1 MQNLSLEETPMKL
14 RVGKV
19 VQFVFEHATVDHHR
33 IFGRIGSGQHG
44 CSVGEIFCSP
54 TDEISPIAQ
63 VTQTMFKLMICGLS
77 AVAGVALLFRAFR
90 KTKPVQK
97 PVTSG
102 GVSVIYDNGVS
113 VNGTDFQ
120 PTVGTVDVNGDVT
133 VVSEGFC
140 SPAFGIVPEV
150 THTETDKNDFRIL
163 DFVFG
168 LVIFLELAVTCV
180 PKLRALC

>member
-1 MQNLSLEETPMKL
+1 
-14 RVGKV
+14 
-19 VQFVFEHATVDHHR
+19 
-33 IFGRIGSGQHG
+33 
-44 CSVGEIFCSP
+44 
-54 TDEISPIAQ
+54 
-63 VTQTMFKLMICGLS
+63 MICGLS

-90 KTKPVQK
+90 KTEPVQK
-97 PVTSG
+97 PVASG
-102 GVSVIYDNGVS
+102 GVSVSYGGVSLNGVS
-113 VNGTDFQ
+113 SSSVDFQ
-120 PTVGTVDVNGDVT
+120 PVVGSVDVNGNVT